1 MDERGTQAR
10 GAATGEDAVVSRRD
24 AKRAERAAAARQRR
38 RVLLSV
44 LVGILVIGA
53 VFYLMWTRGADMF
66 PAEEQPTLTA
76 TTEAP
81 VEDYPG
87 PGGEPVQVT
96 VPADATP
103 EVLGAS
109 LVDAGVVSSVEVFVA
124 AYEANPDAATIAP
137 GTYNVFRQMRAADAI
152 TALLTPENLADL
164 TVQVAAGLTV
174 PEIRTELARVTG
186 VTVAQLDEA
195 FADVAGTGLPAEA
208 GGTYEGWLAP
218 GVYHFSIGTTPG
230 EMIRTMIASTVST
243 LDAAGVAPEDRLS
256 VLTLGSLVEEEGALP
271 TDQPLIAGVL
281 TNRLESDT
289 VLQRDSTV
297 RYALGLADDDPV
309 TQEDREADAPY
320 NTYLHVGL
328 PPSPIATVS
337 PEALQAAIAP
347 AETTARYFL
356 MVDPVAQV
364 VEYSDTYTEY
374 QDSLKVLQSWRDANA

>member
-1 MDERGTQAR
+1 M
-10 GAATGEDAVVSRRD
+10 SRRD
-24 AKRAERAAAARQRR
+24 AKRAERADAARQRR

-44 LVGILVIGA
+44 LLGVLVVGA

-66 PAEEQPTLTA
+66 SADEQPTLTP

-81 VEDYPG
+81 VADYPG

-96 VPADATP
+96 VAADATP

-109 LVDAGVVSSVEVFVA
+109 LVDAGVVSSVDVFVA

-137 GTYNVFRQMRAADAI
+137 GTYNVFRQMRAADAV

-164 TVQVAAGLTV
+164 TVQVTAGLTV

-208 GGTYEGWLAP
+208 GGAYEGWLAP
-218 GVYHFSIGTTPG
+218 GVYHFSLGTTPV

-243 LDAAGVAPEDRLS
+243 LDAAGVAAEDRLA

-271 TDQPLIAGVL
+271 ADQPVIAGVL

-309 TQEDREADAPY
+309 TQEDREADHPF
-320 NTYLHVGL
+320 NTYEHVGL

-364 VEYSDTYTEY
+364 VQFSDTYTEY
-374 QDSLKVLQSWRDANA
+374 QDSLKVLQSWRDANG

>member
-1 MDERGTQAR
+1 MDEQGTQAR

-38 RVLLSV
+38 GVLLSV
-44 LVGILVIGA
+44 LLGILVVGA

-66 PAEEQPTLTA
+66 SADEQPTLTP

-96 VPADATP
+96 VAADATP

-124 AYEANPDAATIAP
+124 AYEENPDAATIAP

-164 TVQVAAGLTV
+164 TVQVTAGLTV
-174 PEIRTELARVTG
+174 PEIRTDLARVTG

-208 GGTYEGWLAP
+208 GGAYEGWLAP
-218 GVYHFSIGTTPG
+218 GDYHFSLGTTPV

-281 TNRLESDT
+281 SNRLESDT

-309 TQEDREADAPY
+309 TQEDREADLPF
-320 NTYLHVGL
+320 NTYKHVGL

-337 PEALQAAIAP
+337 PEALQAAITP

-364 VEYSDTYTEY
+364 VQYSDTYTEY
-374 QDSLKVLQSWRDANA
+374 QDSLKALQSWRDAND